1 MGASVVTMAIMVAMF
16 GMIMPEPFDMPPTV
30 NVTPSKPSS
39 SPEKLTAY
47 SFGCVS
53 VVMIARA
60 AEAPP
65 SRLASASAW
74 GTPVLKGS
82 RGRCCPMTP
91 VDATSTSSSVQPT
104 ASAVMRAISRACS
117 SPGTPVAAF
126 AMPEFTTTARAVP

>member
-1 MGASVVTMAIMVAMF
+1 MGAAPGAAAPLASVTQVSLVEVSESTVILLKLTPTASRRICERCAAAMGASVVTMAIMVAMF

-30 NVTPSKPSS
+30 KVTPSKPSS

-65 SRLASASAW
+65 SRLASANA
-74 GTPVLKGS
+74 
-82 RGRCCPMTP
+82 
-91 VDATSTSSSVQPT
+91 
-104 ASAVMRAISRACS
+104 
-117 SPGTPVAAF
+117 
-126 AMPEFTTTARAVP
+126 